1 MSLLVTNVGMEDHD
15 QLSIPKIVH
24 LTFSNGWKVTY
35 QRKSEEYSGM
45 TSKSEKLSE
54 REPKFDLGDEKVDDC
69 TFKALHNNYERRL
82 ALLNEQH
89 KDAFDEAERIFAKEK
104 EDFNELCKRQSE
116 LLDGVK
122 GERIKEI
129 SRTYQKLKK
138 TLDARME
145 ALNDPKVRLKILK
158 DWLTDTE
165 LKVFLD
171 VAQMIESHSGHII
184 DTINVS
190 EKETPEIE
198 WDCFLSHVQ
207 KFSADMARNLSDTL
221 QKEGIN
227 AWYDKD
233 MNRLD
238 SHVMIAGV
246 VNSYLFV
253 PILTTDYFTRPFCLL
268 ELCVALLAR
277 KPIIIVREADPR
289 FGGGHLCSFTV
300 PKLFRHIMQHEII
313 EINRDYWKA
322 FIKKLTKR
330 MRDALGILFSVENV
344 KSSILKHVEIVWLAK
359 ELRKEGR
366 QIRSLLFKSPR
377 DGLAAAFHSKCDRKG
392 ATLIVVHTSDGD
404 VFGGFT
410 SRQWDSSKAFS
421 YYRAKSSWLF
431 KLRIGSS
438 IVVQRINIKPE
449 KRMFAVKDG
458 IGSCGV
464 FGPLFGK
471 GHDMCVTLGT
481 RQSYCQQFSYS
492 YGILSND
499 GKKVN
504 FEVKE
509 MEVFHVSEPYKI
521 VD

>member
-1 MSLLVTNVGMEDHD
+1 
-15 QLSIPKIVH
+15 
-24 LTFSNGWKVTY
+24 
-35 QRKSEEYSGM
+35 
-45 TSKSEKLSE
+45 
-54 REPKFDLGDEKVDDC
+54 
-69 TFKALHNNYERRL
+69 
-82 ALLNEQH
+82 
-89 KDAFDEAERIFAKEK
+89 
-104 EDFNELCKRQSE
+104 
-116 LLDGVK
+116 
-122 GERIKEI
+122 
-129 SRTYQKLKK
+129 
-138 TLDARME
+138 
-145 ALNDPKVRLKILK
+145 
-158 DWLTDTE
+158 
-165 LKVFLD
+165 
-171 VAQMIESHSGHII
+171 
-184 DTINVS
+184 
-190 EKETPEIE
+190 
-198 WDCFLSHVQ
+198 
-207 KFSADMARNLSDTL
+207 
-221 QKEGIN
+221 
-227 AWYDKD
+227 
-233 MNRLD
+233 
-238 SHVMIAGV
+238 
-246 VNSYLFV
+246 
-253 PILTTDYFTRPFCLL
+253 
-268 ELCVALLAR
+268 
-277 KPIIIVREADPR
+277 
-289 FGGGHLCSFTV
+289 
-300 PKLFRHIMQHEII
+300 
-313 EINRDYWKA
+313 
-322 FIKKLTKR
+322 